1 MSDRLF
7 IFDTTLRDGEQVPG
21 CQLNTVEKIQ
31 VARQL
36 EALGVDIIE
45 AGFPISSPGDFN
57 SVVEISKAVTW
68 PTICALTR
76 AVEKDIDVAA
86 EALKYAKRKRI
97 HTGIGTSDS
106 HIRYKFNSNREE
118 IIERAVAAVKY
129 ARRFVDDVEFYAEDA
144 GRTENEYLARVVE
157 AVIKAGATVVNIPD
171 TTGYCLPGEYGEKI
185 KYLMEHV
192 DGIDRA
198 ILSTHCHNDLGM
210 ATANTISGVLNGA
223 RQVEVTINGI
233 GERAGNT
240 SLEEIAMIVKCHKDI
255 DIETNI
261 NTQKIYPTSRMV
273 SSLMNM
279 PVQPNKAIVG
289 RNAFAHSSGIHQDGV
304 LKNRQTYEILTPESV
319 GFKGNNMRMTARS
332 GRHMI
337 RTCLQNLGY
346 TEKDYDLDD
355 IYARF
360 LKLADKKGQVFDYD
374 LESLVFFTKQGVNDD
389 DTYRLDRLNVMSGS
403 GDMTATATVRLQVG
417 KRTRTDSSIGNGPVD
432 AVYNCI
438 TRLTGV
444 RCKLTS
450 FEITANGA
458 GMDALGQV
466 NITVDYNGRVFH
478 GMGLSTDVIE
488 SAALALLHAINNI
501 ERTKRIQELREPPKK
516 IDDLVAEHKA

>member
-1 MSDRLF
+1 M
-7 IFDTTLRDGEQVPG
+7 
-21 CQLNTVEKIQ
+21 
-31 VARQL
+31 
-36 EALGVDIIE
+36 
-45 AGFPISSPGDFN
+45 
-57 SVVEISKAVTW
+57 
-68 PTICALTR
+68 
-76 AVEKDIDVAA
+76 
-86 EALKYAKRKRI
+86 
-97 HTGIGTSDS
+97 
-106 HIRYKFNSNREE
+106 
-118 IIERAVAAVKY
+118 
-129 ARRFVDDVEFYAEDA
+129 
-144 GRTENEYLARVVE
+144 
-157 AVIKAGATVVNIPD
+157 
-171 TTGYCLPGEYGEKI
+171 
-185 KYLMEHV
+185 
-192 DGIDRA
+192 
-198 ILSTHCHNDLGM
+198 
-210 ATANTISGVLNGA
+210 
-223 RQVEVTINGI
+223 
-233 GERAGNT
+233 
-240 SLEEIAMIVKCHKDI
+240 
-255 DIETNI
+255 
-261 NTQKIYPTSRMV
+261 
-273 SSLMNM
+273 
-279 PVQPNKAIVG
+279 
-289 RNAFAHSSGIHQDGV
+289 
-304 LKNRQTYEILTPESV
+304 LKNRQTYEILTPESE